1 MLICMN
7 RKAIKV
13 NIFTYHSEFYFI
25 IFKFKEVT
33 MLNSQGCQR
42 LATKR
47 RGEKTSYCQW
57 RLFDYFSLVSPS
69 YRHLVSGDP

>member
-1 MLICMN
+1 
-7 RKAIKV
+7 
-13 NIFTYHSEFYFI
+13 
-25 IFKFKEVT
+25 